1 MSDSRITNFK
11 KQIMKL
17 NFRTNARIFHS
28 QFLKFTI
35 FFILILTTISCH
47 EDLFTFNFP
56 NANTTL
62 SKADSSALH
71 FFVLSDWGFSG
82 SNNQRKVATE
92 MSEISKLVG
101 INFILTCG
109 DNFQIAGV
117 DSVNDPLWKINYES
131 VYLNDSSLLVPWYPA
146 LGNHDCMGEPDAQ
159 VEYSK
164 TSKYWKMPARYY
176 SFVEKADSKDSVR
189 FIVLDTQGLIQEYQN
204 LSDKN
209 NYETI
214 AQYSWLKELL
224 SAAKEKWIIVTGHH
238 PVFSASIYHGDT
250 DEMKEI
256 VKPLFNL
263 YKVDF
268 YICGHDHDFEHAR
281 EQGENTDYIV
291 TGTGGNPRYI
301 SRNKRTI
308 YSMSTLGFT
317 YLSISENS
325 VRLYF
330 ITSAGKIGY
339 SYTKKK

>member
-1 MSDSRITNFK
+1 
-11 KQIMKL
+11 MKL
-17 NFRTNARIFHS
+17 IITIDKSKLLTH
-28 QFLKFTI
+28 LVKFMTVLVM
-35 FFILILTTISCH
+35 FISLTSCH

-56 NANTTL
+56 NANTTVNRT
-62 SKADSSALH
+62 DSNSLH

-82 SNNQRKVATE
+82 SSNQQKVATK
-92 MSEISKLVG
+92 MSDISKLVG

-117 DSVNDPLWKINYES
+117 DSINDPLWKINYES

-146 LGNHDCMGEPDAQ
+146 LGNHDYLGNPEAQ

-176 SFVEKADSKDSVR
+176 SFVEKAESTDSVR
-189 FIVLDTQGLIQEYQN
+189 FIVLDTQGFIQEYQN
-204 LSDKN
+204 LPDKN
-209 NYETI
+209 DYETI
-214 AQYSWLKELL
+214 AQYAWLKNVL
-224 SAAKEKWIIVTGHH
+224 STANEKWIIVTGHH
-238 PVFSASIYHGDT
+238 PVFSASIFHGDT
-250 DEMKEI
+250 DEMKEFI
-256 VKPLFNL
+256 KPLFDQ

-281 EQGENTDYIV
+281 EPGEYTDYIV

-308 YSMSTLGFT
+308 FSISTLGFT
-317 YLSISENS
+317 YLSISEDS
-325 VRLYF
+325 AKLYF
-330 ITSAGKIGY
+330 ITAAGKIGY